1 MPGSD
6 HIFVFHSF
14 LTDFLIHF
22 MIGVIE
28 ALSDILNHLLI
39 LLSKFQVKGVL
50 LLDFLNLL
58 LFTILLHLF
67 FISS

>member
-1 MPGSD
+1 
-6 HIFVFHSF
+6 
-14 LTDFLIHF
+14 

-28 ALSDILNHLLI
+28 AFSDILNHLLI